1 MSANISWSIPYQILQ
16 DPTYDYINIYRGSD
30 ENDISSYKIINI
42 IPRWRC
48 DNKEWEIDS
57 FCDQEGNE
65 GYYYFVKY
73 TDNNGKLSKM
83 LLTVF
88 DLTPKQQRWVNQLR
102 QMLDPIITSSILADG
117 TMRPMSDTDLM
128 LGINMALDY
137 FNNYSPITDF
147 TFANFPKGGGYEFP
161 ILMFAQVFT
170 IMGKYLG
177 LSLRD
182 FSYSDNGLSLNQSFS
197 PALQTAIKQ
206 ILDIVNPLIQKAKMD
221 FSDGLA
227 QGLGSTQWMVGTS
240 GRVSWFSPQILGLVY
255 NVTHGV

>member
-1 MSANISWSIPYQILQ
+1 MSANISWSIPYKILQ
-16 DPTYDYINIYRGSD
+16 DPSLSYINIYRGTD
-30 ENDISSYKIINI
+30 ENDIESYHVINS
-42 IPRWRC
+42 IPRWI
-48 DNKEWEIDS
+48 DDDKEKEIDS
-57 FCDQEGNE
+57 FCDKGGDEK
-65 GYYYFVKY
+65 YYYFVRY
-73 TDNNGKLSKM
+73 TDNEGSLSKM

-137 FNNYSPITDF
+137 FNNYSPITEF

-182 FSYSDNGLSLNQSFS
+182 FSYSDNGLSLNQSFG
-197 PALQTAIKQ
+197 PALQTAIRQ

-227 QGLGSTQWMVGTS
+227 EGLGSASWYVGTS
-240 GRVSWFSPQILGLVY
+240 GRVSWFSPEILGLVY
-255 NVTHGV
+255 NVTHGI